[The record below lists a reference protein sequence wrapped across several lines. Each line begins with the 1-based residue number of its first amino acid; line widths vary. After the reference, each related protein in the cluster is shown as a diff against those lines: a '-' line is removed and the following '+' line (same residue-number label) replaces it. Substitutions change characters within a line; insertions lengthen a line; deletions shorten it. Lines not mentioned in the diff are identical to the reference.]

1 LHRGDASASLSGTGI
16 LAAGQLTARL
26 RSTDKSARGAIEVIS
41 NRLAHGEEALL
52 DIAENV
58 GKYFGDRSPTERAA
72 SFDYCFNYF
81 QGFRVRDEIGALA
94 SPLNIEV
101 SCLHLGYYLASWGML
116 RGSTVLHTK
125 SYRFFVPVIHAIA
138 RESRETWRIDVDKYT
153 DANIADLMELRNR
166 IGSAMAVKPQEGNPA
181 TVPTETLVTKV
192 ILGVFGS
199 VPAFDTFFR
208 RGFRTVTGSAVKMDP
223 RALGAIRDFYT
234 ANAVA
239 VDQQRA
245 RTLDFASGR
254 PTPLRYT
261 RAKVIDMVFLIEGG
275 GS

>member
-1 LHRGDASASLSGTGI
+1 L
-16 LAAGQLTARL
+16 
-26 RSTDKSARGAIEVIS
+26 V
-41 NRLAHGEEALL
+41 

-58 GKYFGDRSPTERAA
+58 NKYFGDRSPVERAA

-81 QGFRVRDEIGALA
+81 QGFRACDEINALA

-125 SYRFFVPVIHAIA
+125 SYRFFIPVIRAIA
-138 RESRETWRIDVDKYT
+138 REPDAVWEIDVDKYT
-153 DANIADLMELRNR
+153 DANIAKLMELKNR
-166 IGSAMAVKPQEGNPA
+166 MSSAMSVDSSAGNPA

-199 VPAFDTFFR
+199 VPAFDTFFK
-208 RGFRTVTGSAVKMDP
+208 RGFRTVTDKAVKMDP
-223 RALGAIRDFYT
+223 RTLGVIRDFYT
-234 ANAVA
+234 ANAAA

-245 RTLDFASGR
+245 KTLDFASGR
-254 PTPLRYT
+254 PTSLHYT